1 MTKTAV
7 SDLKSKIIFTRN
19 DKVYV
24 KYNINYEDDSDG
36 IEDIIFKELV
46 ISTDIELSMSS
57 LESLADIKIREYENT
72 LLGE

>member
-1 MTKTAV
+1 MTKTV
-7 SDLKSKIIFTRN
+7 ISDLNSKIIFIRN

-46 ISTDIELSMSS
+46 ISNNIEDQMSS
-57 LESLADIKIREYENT
+57 LESLADIKIREYETT
-72 LLGE
+72 LLGD

>member
-46 ISTDIELSMSS
+46 ISTDIEQSMSS

>member
-46 ISTDIELSMSS
+46 ISTDIEQSMSS
-57 LESLADIKIREYENT
+57 LESLADIKIREYETT
-72 LLGE
+72 LLGD